1 MSIIGRKKRN
11 DRVRLGK
18 NQDHAGKDMACLSEF
33 DLLNDASAV
42 FFIIVQTQ
50 AVPGMNEQYFRGI
63 ICGCF
68 NGIYAAFRFQTGV
81 PCACT
86 AMAGDAEN
94 DMLFAE
100 NRGLIGILYRP
111 SEKKEKT
118 EHADYVIYDFKELL
132 YLPCFISNWQQAKR
146 RRMYFIRTKRKH
158 AACSKGGENR
168 FGRMF
173 LFLF

>member
-1 MSIIGRKKRN
+1 
-11 DRVRLGK
+11 
-18 NQDHAGKDMACLSEF
+18 
-33 DLLNDASAV
+33 
-42 FFIIVQTQ
+42 
-50 AVPGMNEQYFRGI
+50 MNEQYFRGI
-63 ICGCF
+63 ICGYF

-100 NRGLIGILYRP
+100 NSGLIGILYRP
-111 SEKKEKT
+111 SEKKEKA
-118 EHADYVIYDFKELL
+118 EHADYVIHDFKELL

-146 RRMYFIRTKRKH
+146 RRMCFIRTKRKH

-173 LFLF
+173 LFIFWGKEIYELFMMYHQMSRFI